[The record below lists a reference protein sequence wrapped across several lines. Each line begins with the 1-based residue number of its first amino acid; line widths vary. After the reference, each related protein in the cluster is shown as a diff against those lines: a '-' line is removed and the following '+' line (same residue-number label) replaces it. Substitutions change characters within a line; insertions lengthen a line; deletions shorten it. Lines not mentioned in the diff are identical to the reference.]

1 VTSFGLLL
9 PHFGGAVAPDRMVD
23 GVRLAE
29 ALGFTSV
36 WVRDHLV
43 YEPHGF
49 EPGDRSFLE
58 AFTTLAYVAGQT
70 QQMAVGTGAVI
81 PTRHP
86 LHLAQTVA
94 TLSQLLG
101 PGRVALGLGAGGSD
115 REMEVVGL
123 GAGRAEV
130 VRRQAELLRRL
141 WAGEAA
147 SSDDPD
153 HRLRGVSLR
162 PPSAGRVPLLYCGGT
177 PAAVR
182 LAADTFDGWLPGRI
196 TLPTLA
202 ARLADLRARFS
213 ARGAAPIVG
222 MIPLTS
228 VGASAEEALAGID
241 LQALLDAANRQR
253 FWVRPPSGRFES
265 AGDLAGSLLAGSPEE
280 VAGQVRSVTDLGLDL
295 LVFDLRLRFRD
306 WEGQLR
312 LLGEEVLP
320 LVQPTVPA
328 RVTGPA
334 PDCWPI
340 RPPVAGSDG

>member
-9 PHFGGAVAPDRMVD
+9 PHFGSAVAPDRMAD

-70 QQMAVGTGAVI
+70 EQMAVGTGAAI

-115 REMEVVGL
+115 REMAVVGL
-123 GAGRAEV
+123 GGAGRAEV

-141 WAGEAA
+141 WAGEAV

-153 HRLRGVSLR
+153 HRLHGVSLR
-162 PPSAGRVPLLYCGGT
+162 PPPAGRVPLLYCGGT

-202 ARLADLRARFS
+202 ARLTDLRARFS
-213 ARGAAPIVG
+213 ARGADPIVG

-228 VGASAEEALAGID
+228 VGSSAEESLAGID

-253 FWVRPPSGRFES
+253 FWVRPPSGRFET

-280 VAGQVRSVTDLGLDL
+280 VAGQVGAVTDLGLDL

-306 WEGQLR
+306 WEDQLR

-320 LVQPTVPA
+320 LVQTTVPA
-328 RVTGPA
+328 GATRPA
-334 PDCWPI
+334 PDWPTQ
-340 RPPVAGSDG
+340 PPVAGSDG

>member
-9 PHFGGAVAPDRMVD
+9 PHFGGAVAPDRMVA

-43 YEPHGF
+43 YEPHRF

-58 AFTTLAYVAGQT
+58 AFTTLAYLAGQT
-70 QQMAVGTGAVI
+70 RQLAVGTGAAI

-86 LHLAQTVA
+86 VHLAQTVA

-101 PGRVALGLGAGGSD
+101 PGRVMLGLGAGGSD
-115 REMEVVGL
+115 REMQVVGL
-123 GAGRAEV
+123 GDAKRADL
-130 VRRQAELLRRL
+130 VRRQAQLLRRL
-141 WAGEAA
+141 WTGEAV

-153 HRLRGVSLR
+153 HPLHDVVLQ
-162 PPSAGRVPLLYCGGT
+162 PPPAGRVPLLYCGGT

-182 LAADTFDGWLPGRI
+182 LAAEAFDGWLPGRI

-202 ARLADLRARFS
+202 VRLTDLRARFS
-213 ARGAAPIVG
+213 ARRAGPIVG

-228 VGASAEEALAGID
+228 VASSTKEALAAVD
-241 LQALLDAANRQR
+241 LPALLEAANRQR
-253 FWVRPPSGRFES
+253 FWVRPPSGRFKTPS
-265 AGDLAGSLLAGSPEE
+265 DLAGALLAGNPEE
-280 VAGQVRSVTDLGLDL
+280 VAAQVRAVTDLGLDL

-312 LLGEEVLP
+312 LLGEGVLP
-320 LVQPTVPA
+320 LLQDDRVRSRHPT
-328 RVTGPA
+328 G
-334 PDCWPI
+334 
-340 RPPVAGSDG
+340 G

>member
-1 VTSFGLLL
+1 MTSFGLLL
-9 PHFGGAVAPDRMVD
+9 PHFGGAVAPHRMAD

-43 YEPHGF
+43 YQPHGF

-70 QQMAVGTGAVI
+70 HQMAVGTGAAI

-86 LHLAQTVA
+86 VHLAQTVA

-101 PGRVALGLGAGGSD
+101 PGRVVLGLGAGASD

-123 GAGRAEV
+123 GGAKRADV
-130 VRRQAELLRRL
+130 VRRQAQLVRRL
-141 WAGEAA
+141 WAGEAV

-153 HRLRGVSLR
+153 HPLHEVVVR
-162 PPSAGRVPLLYCGGT
+162 PPPAGRVPLLYCGGT

-182 LAADTFDGWLPGRI
+182 LAAEAFDGWLPGRI
-196 TLPTLA
+196 TLPTLV
-202 ARLADLRARFS
+202 ARLADLRARCS
-213 ARGAAPIVG
+213 ARRTDPMVG

-228 VGASAEEALAGID
+228 VAASREEALAAVD
-241 LQALLDAANRQR
+241 LPALLEAANRQR
-253 FWVRPPSGRFES
+253 FWVRPPSGRFET
-265 AGDLAGSLLAGSPEE
+265 AGDLAGSLLAGSPAE
-280 VAGQVRSVTDLGLDL
+280 VATQVRTATELGLDL

-306 WEGQLR
+306 WENQLR
-312 LLGEEVLP
+312 LLGEQVLP
-320 LVQPTVPA
+320 LLGDDHVASRHPTG
-328 RVTGPA
+328 T
-334 PDCWPI
+334 
-340 RPPVAGSDG
+340 

>member
-1 VTSFGLLL
+1 MTSFGLLL
-9 PHFGGAVAPDRMVD
+9 PHFGGTVAPDRLVD
-23 GVRLAE
+23 GARLAE

-36 WVRDHLV
+36 WARDHLV

-70 QQMAVGTGAVI
+70 RRMAVGTGAAI

-86 LHLAQTVA
+86 VHLAQTVA

-101 PGRVALGLGAGGSD
+101 PGRVTLGLGAGGSD

-123 GAGRAEV
+123 GGAGRADV
-130 VRRQAELLRRL
+130 VRRQVELLRRL
-141 WAGEAA
+141 WTGAVV
-147 SSDDPD
+147 SSDDPP
-153 HRLRGVSLR
+153 HPLHEVSLR
-162 PPSAGRVPLLYCGGT
+162 PPPAGPVPVLYCGGT

-182 LAADTFDGWLPGRI
+182 LAADAFDGWLPGRI

-202 ARLADLRARFS
+202 ARLTDLRARFS
-213 ARGAAPIVG
+213 ARGVHPIVG

-228 VGASAEEALAGID
+228 VAASAAEALAAVD
-241 LQALLDAANRQR
+241 LPALLDAANRQR
-253 FWVRPPSGRFES
+253 FWVRPSSGRFETAS
-265 AGDLAGSLLAGSPEE
+265 DLAGVLLVGSPEE
-280 VAGQVRSVTDLGLDL
+280 IAGQVRTVTDLGLDL

-306 WEGQLR
+306 WEDQLR

-320 LVQPTVPA
+320 LLHNH
-328 RVTGPA
+328 RVRSNHPNGA
-334 PDCWPI
+334 
-340 RPPVAGSDG
+340 

>member
-1 VTSFGLLL
+1 MTSFGLLL
-9 PHFGGAVAPDRMVD
+9 PHFGGAVAPDRLAD

-29 ALGFTSV
+29 ALGFASV

-58 AFTTLAYVAGQT
+58 AFTTLAYVASQT
-70 QQMAVGTGAVI
+70 RRMAVGTGAAI

-86 LHLAQTVA
+86 VHLAQTVA

-101 PGRVALGLGAGGSD
+101 PGRVVLGLGAGGSD

-123 GAGRAEV
+123 GGVRRPDV

-141 WAGEAA
+141 WAGETV

-153 HRLRGVSLR
+153 HPFHDVSLR
-162 PPSAGRVPLLYCGGT
+162 PPPAGRVPLLYCGGT

-182 LAADTFDGWLPGRI
+182 LATAAFDGWLPGRI

-202 ARLADLRARFS
+202 ARLTDLRARFS
-213 ARGAAPIVG
+213 ARRADPIVG

-228 VGASAEEALAGID
+228 VASSAEEALAAVD
-241 LQALLDAANRQR
+241 LPALLDAANRQR
-253 FWVRPPSGRFES
+253 FWIRPPSGRFETAS
-265 AGDLAGSLLAGSPEE
+265 DLAGSLMAGSPEE
-280 VAGQVRSVTDLGLDL
+280 VAGQVRAVTDLGVEL
-295 LVFDLRLRFRD
+295 LVFDLRLRFRE
-306 WEGQLR
+306 WEEQLR

-320 LVQPTVPA
+320 LLQDDRVPSRHPTGA
-328 RVTGPA
+328 
-334 PDCWPI
+334 
-340 RPPVAGSDG
+340 